1 MRILAVGDI
10 VGESGVRKLKSELPR
25 IKNTENI
32 DFVITNGENSAGGMG
47 LNEKNFN
54 DILEAGT
61 DVVTMGNH
69 TWGKKDIFKFIDH
82 KQLLRPANYPKG
94 VVGKGLGIY
103 ECKDKKIA
111 VMNFMGRV
119 DINILTENPFLLAKE
134 MVDELQEKVDIIVID
149 FHAEATAEKIAMAR
163 YLDGK
168 VTCIFGTHTHVQ
180 TADEQI
186 LPNGTGYIT
195 DIGMTGPKNSVIG
208 MDAEV
213 SIKRFETTL
222 PEKYKLAEGECILNS
237 VIFDIDETNNKVT
250 DIKRIYIR

>member
-32 DFVITNGENSAGGMG
+32 DFVITNAENSAGGMG

-119 DINILTENPFLLAKE
+119 DINILTENPFLLAKD
-134 MVDELQEKVDIIVID
+134 MVDELQGKVDIIVID

-222 PEKYKLAEGECILNS
+222 PEKYKLAEGECILNA